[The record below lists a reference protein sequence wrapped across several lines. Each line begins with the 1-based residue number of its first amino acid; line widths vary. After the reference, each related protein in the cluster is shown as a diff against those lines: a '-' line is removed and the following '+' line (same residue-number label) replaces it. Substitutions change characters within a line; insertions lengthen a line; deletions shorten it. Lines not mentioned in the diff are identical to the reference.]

1 MVMCFPFSDGKIAW
15 QQPTS
20 LLWFSFILYIS
31 VPFLLCIIIIF
42 FLLCRTFL
50 SSLSKPVIFFRFLLS
65 SPFLCQCLMCFLS
78 ARLFCCG
85 CPCLSS
91 CLKKQNETF
100 LSPPPAF
107 THPSLS
113 FHLCLHQSLL
123 PSPFSLPPVTWPLF
137 LLLTCP
143 VLIFHF
149 VFSLSLIWHPSF
161 FSSTPSLS
169 FLHLHP
175 SLYIPTVHPSPS
187 ILSLPSPLPPSLLS
201 LFCLHSHCIHQ
212 ILESVHHI
220 HQHDIVHRD
229 LKVSKSREASASL
242 TLLTSPSPPSF
253 CLLPSFLFSFLPP
266 QSRQFVVS
274 FLSVTGLMSACPTCL
289 LVCCLRFAVLLRR
302 VLNFNWRTLAYLT
315 HPPWSICPPLSFQPF
330 FFFSFYSAHITKA
343 PVALTDSQIY

>member
-50 SSLSKPVIFFRFLLS
+50 SSLSKPVIFFSFPPLLS
-65 SPFLCQCLMCFLS
+65 FPLLCQCLMCFLS

-242 TLLTSPSPPSF
+242 TLLTSPSPHPFACFLRFFS
-253 CLLPSFLFSFLPP
+253 PSFLLNL
-266 QSRQFVVS
+266 VS
-274 FLSVTGLMSACPTCL
+274 SWCRSCQL
-289 LVCCLRFAVLLRR
+289 LVWCPPVRLVSWYAVYVLLSYC
-302 VLNFNWRTLAYLT
+302 VVF
-315 HPPWSICPPLSFQPF
+315 
-330 FFFSFYSAHITKA
+330 
-343 PVALTDSQIY
+343 